1 MSATEFSIEGQQ
13 LSDRRSAVRWI
24 RWHLTRYKLLLTAA
38 IGGMISQNILG
49 SIIPILVGAAFTAVL
64 ETPPNGRRLAL
75 IAVAVLGI
83 VLVRGLLDLGAS
95 LANETLAQRLV
106 RDAREEIYVSLLGKS
121 QTYHNR
127 QQVGDLM
134 ARTANDVRQ
143 LGMMINPGM
152 ALITDS
158 LTALVCRSSPS
169 ACSIRSCSPTLIFTA
184 LFFISLRFYT
194 RKLTRRRWHCV

>member
-1 MSATEFSIEGQQ
+1 
-13 LSDRRSAVRWI
+13 
-24 RWHLTRYKLLLTAA
+24 
-38 IGGMISQNILG
+38 MISQNVLG

-64 ETPPNGRRLAL
+64 ETPPNGHRLTI

-83 VLVRGLLDLGAS
+83 VLVRGLIDLGAS
-95 LANETLAQRLV
+95 LANETLAQRFV
-106 RDAREEIYVSLLGKS
+106 RDARDEIYVSLLGKS

-158 LTALVCRSSPS
+158 LTALV
-169 ACSIRSCSPTLIFTA
+169 
-184 LFFISLRFYT
+184 
-194 RKLTRRRWHCV
+194 V